1 MNWFMTALKKYATFS
16 GRSRRSEYWQFFL
29 VYVVILVAAS
39 AVDTMLIADDGMGA
53 LTGLVAF
60 GLLLPS
66 LAVTV
71 RRFHDI
77 GKSGWWFFINLVPVV
92 GPLLLLYFMAQDG
105 QAQENAYGPNPK
117 AA

>member
-39 AVDTMLIADDGMGA
+39 VIDAMLMSDEGTSM
-53 LTGLVAF
+53 LTILVVF

-66 LAVTV
+66 VAVTV

-77 GKSGWWFFINLVPVV
+77 GKSGWWFFINLVPAV

-117 AA
+117 AV